1 MLMTT
6 PSLYAPFGLQKVDP
20 TFDQQ
25 LLCQLLNV
33 WPGPQI
39 REMLGLVA
47 TVQHGWW
54 RSCLSPA
61 VRGSMLVYWWVAPA
75 GTDQILRLLG

>member
-47 TVQHGWW
+47 TMDFGWW
-54 RSCLSPA
+54 SGCLYSREGFDDRVLVGCSCRHQPRIS
-61 VRGSMLVYWWVAPA
+61 GF
-75 GTDQILRLLG
+75 

>member
-33 WPGPQI
+33 WQDH
-39 REMLGLVA
+39 A
-47 TVQHGWW
+47 
-54 RSCLSPA
+54 A
-61 VRGSMLVYWWVAPA
+61 
-75 GTDQILRLLG
+75 TDQRDVRPRRDHGLRLAERLPPQPWRER